1 MKLAA
6 KVMLAL
12 LATVVVLTAVG
23 SYLSVRAIYA
33 EFETEQQNYAR
44 HLATE
49 LQGKLEAAWRVDGV
63 DGVLR
68 VLDGLSLQSGRL
80 LQVRWVWFDSQAQS
94 RYRPA
99 VPPQHWMGTTVGEL
113 VSVLGTDAAGHR
125 SLHTY
130 LPLPLRDAPWHGGL
144 EITESLAT
152 VDNHT
157 RRTAWM
163 AFATIASVAV
173 VCLSTSYLA
182 GWYWVAHPLELLIAK
197 TQRVG
202 AGDFSRPLH
211 LPGRD
216 ELSQLARAIN
226 EMCERLAAQHTT
238 ILQEIE
244 QRATALDQLRH
255 ADRLKTVG
263 RLAAGIAHEL
273 GTPLN
278 IIAGRAALI
287 SNGKLH
293 SEEVMASAQT
303 IKSEAD
309 RITAI
314 VRQLLDFARQRPP
327 QHRKGDIRNLLLRTS
342 QLLQPLAEKQHVTI
356 TTTSLH
362 EEIPAWFDEGQIQQV
377 VTNMVMNSIQAM
389 PQGGTVELA
398 ACRVPRVPISGE
410 LSANASSICIS
421 VADNGPGIAHELQGQ
436 LFEPFFTTKDVGS
449 GTGLGLSIAY
459 GIVREHGGS
468 IHVTSKLGHG
478 AQFDIHLPPGDVA

>member
-12 LATVVVLTAVG
+12 LATVIVLTAVG

-44 HLATE
+44 HLAQE
-49 LQGKLEAAWRVDGV
+49 LQGRLESAWLVEGDA
-63 DGVLR
+63 GVLR
-68 VLDGLSLQSGRL
+68 VLKGLSLQGGRL
-80 LQVRWVWFDSQAQS
+80 LQVRWVLFDDQTQSQFS
-94 RYRPA
+94 PS
-99 VPPQHWMGTTVGEL
+99 VPLRHLTGTTSGEL
-113 VSVLGTDAAGHR
+113 VSVLGTDAAGR
-125 SLHTY
+125 RLLHTY
-130 LPLPLRDAPWHGGL
+130 LPLPLRNAPWHGGL

-152 VDNHT
+152 VENHT

-182 GWYWVAHPLELLIAK
+182 GWYWVARPLESLIAK
-197 TQRVG
+197 THRVG
-202 AGDFSRPLH
+202 AGDFSGPLH
-211 LPGRD
+211 LPGSD
-216 ELSQLARAIN
+216 ELSQLAGAIN
-226 EMCERLAAQHTT
+226 EMCERLATQQAT
-238 ILQEIE
+238 ILQESE

-278 IIAGRAALI
+278 VIAGRAALI
-287 SNGKLH
+287 SAGKLNG
-293 SEEVMASAQT
+293 EEITASAQT

-327 QHRKGDIRNLLLRTS
+327 QRRKGDIRNLLIRTC
-342 QLLQPLAEKQHVTI
+342 QLLEPLGEKQNVSI
-356 TTTSLH
+356 SIMSLTD
-362 EEIPAWFDEGQIQQV
+362 EIQAWFDEGQLQQV

-389 PQGGTVELA
+389 PEGGNVEVTA
-398 ACRVPRVPISGE
+398 RHVRGG
-410 LSANASSICIS
+410 LSNAEAPGDTPWICIS
-421 VADNGPGIAHELQGQ
+421 VTDNGPGIAPELHGQ
-436 LFEPFFTTKDVGS
+436 LFEPFFTTKEVGS

-459 GIVREHGGS
+459 GIVHEHGGS
-468 IHVTSKLGHG
+468 IHVKSELGHG
-478 AQFDIHLPPGDVA
+478 AQFDIYLPQGEVA